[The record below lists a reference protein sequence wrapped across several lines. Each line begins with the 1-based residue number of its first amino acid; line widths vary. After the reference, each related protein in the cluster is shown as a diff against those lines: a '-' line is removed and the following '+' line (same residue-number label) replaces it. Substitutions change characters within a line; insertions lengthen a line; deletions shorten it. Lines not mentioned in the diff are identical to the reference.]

1 MFALFLLILLS
12 LLIRNVAV
20 LGAGLMG
27 AGIVQVSLKFFYIIK
42 VIKTFQ
48 LTELVS
54 VAGMVA

>member
-27 AGIVQVSLKFFYIIK
+27 AGIVQVSLKFFYIK